1 MIGAMVF
8 NITWMSVNLIDAG
21 GLMPAITIAAEE
33 LQANCMKLLDEV
45 ASSGQPLVI
54 TKQGKAVA
62 KLVPMPPKPVLFG
75 AMAHSAC
82 YKGDI
87 FSAIEDR
94 WDACD

>member
-1 MIGAMVF
+1 
-8 NITWMSVNLIDAG
+8 
-21 GLMPAITIAAEE
+21 MPAITIAAEE

-45 ASSGQPLVI
+45 ASSGQPLVV